1 MTLID
6 IPGQTPSLPLGT
18 WLVLSVNGVPLYSAR
33 SLDQTLQPIDA
44 AHVTRRTVNG
54 TLVDLSVD
62 KFHKYQSKIS
72 CSDVEAPA
80 LDGVFPG
87 LAVTVDCVAE
97 LVYKTSGGTPSRTV
111 IAGSARTVG
120 AYTIYRP
127 RLNMMVISF
136 NQSISEYARTVQWEL
151 DLEEV

>member
-18 WLVLSVNGVPLYSAR
+18 WLVLSVGGVPLYSAR
-33 SLDQTLQPIDA
+33 GLDQTLQPIDA
-44 AHVTRRTVNG
+44 AHVTRRTING

-62 KFHKYQSKIS
+62 RFHKYASKIS

-87 LAVTVDCVAE
+87 MAVTVDCVAE
-97 LVYKTSGGTPSRTV
+97 LVFKTSGGTPSRTV

-120 AYTIYRP
+120 DFTIYRP
-127 RLNMMVISF
+127 RLDMMVVGF

-151 DLEEV
+151 DLEER